1 MGRLDDAAKR
11 KVVELRKA
19 GLSFRK
25 IKAVLEL
32 ENIKVSA
39 QAIYLFLKEF
49 QGKSRPEEGGS
60 GGGGGGGG
68 CAPVSADASDGA
80 GRPVGWPE
88 QQVWSLMRDVSRSSG
103 YAPLLDS
110 AQQGG
115 TPRGGA
121 AGRPPGGTD
130 GAGRSEQL
138 GGRKEEGIRIV
149 SVTSLARGAQH
160 GGPQMAGAVPGPGIR
175 RKVPMSPASSSIMVA
190 RKRLLDKA
198 LLHKA
203 RMREMAAQSG
213 QQAGPLYG
221 RGQACFQGNDARKV
235 TVLPPS
241 PNLGLTSPRP
251 PQARRGLEGQP
262 VSCLPR
268 RTLQQRV
275 SLPARSLHP
284 ALQRDPPS
292 CTAIRI
298 SNPAPAPPAGQ
309 GTTAIA
315 RAQHPPNPSPRKD
328 PSPSPNPNPNPS
340 GGPPRTPPEAG
351 WRGGL
356 QEQMQTLGAE
366 LRGLGLAVRLLTEQQ
381 SRLEREQAQQT
392 QIQRQILSTLQA
404 LAASLQQAKTPPPPG
419 PSPFGQDGHGPA
431 RAAYAQCSQPPC
443 AKYCELDES
452 GLESLEAYKLP
463 GLSPPRMNGFQG
475 CGAADALPLGSA
487 QAHTPSY
494 TDSPAPSFTHS
505 YSPAYTQSHAPA
517 YSQGHARPYAEPH
530 SGGAGDYP
538 VTAAGDPL
546 PGCSPSANIPPVNPD
561 SPLPLSPHNPQ
572 LNIIKVE
579 AL

>member
-60 GGGGGGGG
+60 GAGGGGEGRP
-68 CAPVSADASDGA
+68 APADTSDGA
-80 GRPVGWPE
+80 GRPVGWPN
-88 QQVWSLMRDVSRSSG
+88 QQVWSLMRDVPRASG

-110 AQQGG
+110 AQQCG
-115 TPRGGA
+115 TPRGAA
-121 AGRPPGGTD
+121 AGRPPGGPD
-130 GAGRSEQL
+130 GVGGGG

-149 SVTSLARGAQH
+149 SVTSLARGALH
-160 GGPQMAGAVPGPGIR
+160 GGPQVPGAPPGAGIR

-213 QQAGPLYG
+213 QQVGPLYG
-221 RGQACFQGNDARKV
+221 RSQACFQGNDARKV

-251 PQARRGLEGQP
+251 PQARRGPEGQP

-268 RTLQQRV
+268 RPLQQRA

-292 CTAIRI
+292 CTAIRM

-309 GTTAIA
+309 GTAATA

-328 PSPSPNPNPNPS
+328 PSPSPNGNPS
-340 GGPPRTPPEAG
+340 GGPPQTPAEAG

-356 QEQMQTLGAE
+356 QDQMQTLGAE

-392 QIQRQILSTLQA
+392 HIQRQILSTLQA

-431 RAAYAQCSQPPC
+431 RGAYAQCSQPPC

-505 YSPAYTQSHAPA
+505 YSPAYAQS
-517 YSQGHARPYAEPH
+517 YSQGHARPYAEQH
-530 SGGAGDYP
+530 GGGADYP
-538 VTAAGDPL
+538 ITAAGDTL

-561 SPLPLSPHNPQ
+561 SPLPLSPHDPQ